1 MNVIICSGIE
11 APCLVVL
18 KAGDQ
23 PSKYSQ
29 GRSLASWDPHVP
41 QSMSHG
47 PSDTPQPL
55 SDFDTDDLDLNSL
68 R

>member
-1 MNVIICSGIE
+1 MNIIICSGIE

-29 GRSLASWDPHVP
+29 GSSLASWDPHVP
-41 QSMSHG
+41 QSSAA
-47 PSDTPQPL
+47 
-55 SDFDTDDLDLNSL
+55 FDRGELLPEDQQI
-68 R
+68 